1 MIWWCWISGL
11 ALVAIWLL
19 PVLEH
24 AKHLHR
30 IAHITD
36 PEWGPPHDF
45 ALPSLTIVVPAR
57 NEAGEIE
64 AALRSLIA
72 LDYPDPDLKIIAVND
87 RSTDATGDIMN
98 RLAAESASFG
108 RLRLLHVTELP
119 PRWLGKTHAMWIGAR
134 QTTSEWILFTDAD
147 CVFRPDALRRAV
159 YYAVSK
165 SVDHLALMPTFD
177 MRTWGERM
185 IISFPQ
191 VAGGFVLRPWKVSDP
206 EARDS
211 IGIGAFNLVRR
222 EAYVAMGSFEALRL
236 EVVDDLKFGEA
247 IKKARL
253 RQDVVFGREL
263 VTLRWIEGAWGVV
276 RILEKNLFAF
286 LKFRVSLALAACL
299 LLIFVNVWP
308 FAGAILA
315 PGWSRLPLIAAVILI
330 AIRYHQSEP
339 VTGAPTIVFLATP
352 ISALLTAIAIVGS
365 AYKAIRNGG
374 VTWRGTTY
382 PLEELRKK

>member
-1 MIWWCWISGL
+1 MIWWYWISGL
-11 ALVAIWLL
+11 ALVAIWLV

-30 IAHITD
+30 IAHITT
-36 PEWGPPHDF
+36 PEWDPPPDF

-57 NEAGEIE
+57 NEAAEIE
-64 AALRSLIA
+64 PALRSLLA
-72 LDYPDPDLKIIAVND
+72 LDYPDLKIIAVND

-98 RLAAESASFG
+98 RLAAEPASSG
-108 RLRLLHVTELP
+108 RLRPLHVTELP

-134 QTTSEWILFTDAD
+134 QITSEWILFTDAD
-147 CVFRPDALRRAV
+147 CVFRPDALRRAIF
-159 YYAVSK
+159 YAVSK
-165 SVDHLALMPTFD
+165 SLDHLALMPTFH

-222 EAYVAMGSFEALRL
+222 EAYATIGSFEALRL

-247 IKKARL
+247 IKKAGL
-253 RQDVVFGREL
+253 RQHVVFGRGL

-286 LKFRVSLALAACL
+286 LNFRVSLALAACVL
-299 LLIFVNVWP
+299 LMFVNVWP
-308 FAGAILA
+308 FAGAVLA
-315 PGWSRLPLIAAVILI
+315 PGWSRLPFIAAVILI

-339 VTGAPTIVFLATP
+339 VTGAPTVVFLATP

-374 VTWRGTTY
+374 ITWRGTTY